1 MSAWR
6 SVVTVLITAPWDVL
20 GPRLAARGR
29 TSDGPLSDRM
39 NRGATPPD
47 KLKPDVIINNVGEP
61 ETGARKLVD
70 TVYATG
76 VLAG

>member
-1 MSAWR
+1 VKGSSISRYRRTTDPAKSR
-6 SVVTVLITAPWDVL
+6 VGLAD
-20 GPRLAARGR
+20 GRLR
-29 TSDGPLSDRM
+29 
-39 NRGATPPD
+39 
-47 KLKPDVIINNVGEP
+47 PDVIINNVGEP

>member
-1 MSAWR
+1 MSVSSPVSRRASER
-6 SVVTVLITAPWDVL
+6 HRCA
-20 GPRLAARGR
+20 
-29 TSDGPLSDRM
+29 DRM
-39 NRGATPPD
+39 NRVEVADGKLRPD
-47 KLKPDVIINNVGEP
+47 MIINNVGEP